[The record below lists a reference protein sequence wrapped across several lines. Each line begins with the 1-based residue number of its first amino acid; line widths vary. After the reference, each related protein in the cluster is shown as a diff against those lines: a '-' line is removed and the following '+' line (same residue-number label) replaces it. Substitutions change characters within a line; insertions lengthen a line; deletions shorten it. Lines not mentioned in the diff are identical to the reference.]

1 MFGAGCW
8 AERMSDGR
16 SIACSV
22 SGQGELIMQ
31 SSMAK
36 TLAERI
42 AAAEGDTHDVLRSVL
57 VDHFYSALSPS
68 IFVCEIRRDT
78 SCCPARQIRQVASTG
93 GVSASGGRASPYTGR
108 GWGRE
113 HQSVITSRLPPGS
126 FSSQVLHL
134 SSTLVCVHHAE
145 YGRCLLVVSTP

>member
-1 MFGAGCW
+1 
-8 AERMSDGR
+8 MSDGR

-36 TLAERI
+36 TLAERV

-68 IFVCEIRRDT
+68 IMSVKFVT
-78 SCCPARQIRQVASTG
+78 LG
-93 GVSASGGRASPYTGR
+93 KLGKWHGR
-108 GWGRE
+108 GEYQPAVGVLLLTRGVDGDE
-113 HQSVITSRLPPGS
+113 STSM
-126 FSSQVLHL
+126 
-134 SSTLVCVHHAE
+134 
-145 YGRCLLVVSTP
+145 

>member
-1 MFGAGCW
+1 
-8 AERMSDGR
+8 MSDGR

-57 VDHFYSALSPS
+57 TDHFYSALSPS
-68 IFVCEIRRDT
+68 ILFVKFVT
-78 SCCPARQIRQVASTG
+78 
-93 GVSASGGRASPYTGR
+93 
-108 GWGRE
+108 
-113 HQSVITSRLPPGS
+113 PPC
-126 FSSQVLHL
+126 SSN
-134 SSTLVCVHHAE
+134 
-145 YGRCLLVVSTP
+145 